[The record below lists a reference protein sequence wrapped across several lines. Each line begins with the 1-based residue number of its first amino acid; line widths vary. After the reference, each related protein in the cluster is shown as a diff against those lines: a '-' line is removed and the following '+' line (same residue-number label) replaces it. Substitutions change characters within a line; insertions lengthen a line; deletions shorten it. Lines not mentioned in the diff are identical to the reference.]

1 MLEIVRP
8 GLWDTIQDRG
18 RFGYR
23 GIGVPLSGS
32 MDQEAFSH
40 ANRLLRNAPDAA
52 ALEVCQNGGVYLF
65 KAPTCFVLCGP
76 TLEAVLDDHSIVTHT
91 LYWAKRGSVLSLRRV
106 INGVYAY
113 VAVKG
118 GFVTD
123 QKLNSRSMHPSL
135 YGIQKLKK
143 GDQLPYQAYEGPKIE
158 VDRPTLPM
166 DQQETVL
173 EAIPGPEF
181 HHLHPSTDFSSL
193 KFTLSD
199 HNRMGYRLL
208 PSVHLKRSTESIRSA
223 AVFPGIVQLT
233 PSGECIVLHR
243 DAQVSGGYPRIL
255 ILKEQSLNRLA
266 QIKRGEIIEIKC
278 TIDAPFT

>member
-1 MLEIVRP
+1 
-8 GLWDTIQDRG
+8 
-18 RFGYR
+18 
-23 GIGVPLSGS
+23 
-32 MDQEAFSH
+32 
-40 ANRLLRNAPDAA
+40 
-52 ALEVCQNGGVYLF
+52 
-65 KAPTCFVLCGP
+65 
-76 TLEAVLDDHSIVTHT
+76 
-91 LYWAKRGSVLSLRRV
+91 
-106 INGVYAY
+106 
-113 VAVKG
+113 
-118 GFVTD
+118 
-123 QKLNSRSMHPSL
+123 MHPSL

-143 GDQLPYQAYEGPKIE
+143 GGQLPYQAYEGPEIE

-166 DQQETVL
+166 DKQEAVL

-181 HHLHPSTDFSSL
+181 HHLHSSTDFSSL

-255 ILKEQSLNRLA
+255 ILNEQSLNRLA
-266 QIKRGEIIEIKC
+266 QIKKGEIIKIKC

>member
-23 GIGVPLSGS
+23 GIGVALSGA
-32 MDQEAFSH
+32 MDQEAFAN
-40 ANRLLRNAPDAA
+40 ANRLLENAPNAA
-52 ALEVCQNGGVYLF
+52 ALEVCQNGGLYLF
-65 KAPTCFVLCGP
+65 KAPTCFVLCGFE
-76 TLEAVLDDHSIVTHT
+76 TEAVLDDQSIATNT
-91 LYWAKRGSVLSLRRV
+91 IYGAKKGSILSVIRV
-106 INGVYAY
+106 VNGVYAY

-118 GFVTD
+118 GFITD

-135 YGIQKLKK
+135 YGDQKLKK
-143 GDQLPYQAYEGPKIE
+143 GYQLPYQEYEGSKIE
-158 VDRPTLPM
+158 ADCRPISKDR
-166 DQQETVL
+166 QEYVL

-181 HHLHPSTDFSSL
+181 HYLHPSTDFSSL

-255 ILKEQSLNRLA
+255 ILTEQSLNWLA
-266 QIKRGEIIEIKC
+266 QIKKGEIVEIKC
-278 TIDAPFT
+278 TIKSPFT

>member
-8 GLWDTIQDRG
+8 GLWDTLQDQG

-23 GIGVPLSGS
+23 GIGVPLSGA

-76 TLEAVLDDHSIVTHT
+76 ATEALLDDQSIATHT
-91 LYWAKRGSVLSLRRV
+91 VYSAKKGSVLSVRRV
-106 INGVYAY
+106 INGVYTY

-123 QKLNSRSMHPSL
+123 QKLNSRSMHLSL

-143 GDQLPYQAYEGPKIE
+143 GDQLPYQVYEGPNIE
-158 VDRPTLPM
+158 ADHPPFSKG
-166 DQQETVL
+166 QQEAVL
-173 EAIPGPEF
+173 QAIPGPEF
-181 HHLHPSTDFSSL
+181 HQLHPSTDFSSL

-255 ILKEQSLNRLA
+255 ILTEQSLNRLA
-266 QIKRGEIIEIKC
+266 QIKKGEIVVIKC
-278 TIDAPFT
+278 TIDPSFT

>member
-1 MLEIVRP
+1 MLEIVRS
-8 GLWDTIQDRG
+8 GLWDTIQDKG

-23 GIGVPLSGS
+23 SIGVPLSGA
-32 MDQEAFSH
+32 MDQEAFSQ
-40 ANRLLRNAPDAA
+40 ANRLLQNSPDAA
-52 ALEVCQNGGVYLF
+52 ALEVCQNGGVYRF
-65 KAPTCFVLCGP
+65 KVPTCFALGGP
-76 TLEAVLDDHSIVTHT
+76 VTEAVLDDQSIATHT
-91 LYWAKRGSVLSLRRV
+91 VYSAKKGSVLSVRRV
-106 INGVYAY
+106 INGVYTY

-143 GDQLPYQAYEGPKIE
+143 GDQLPYQVYEGPKIE
-158 VDRPTLPM
+158 VDRPTLSRGK
-166 DQQETVL
+166 QETVL

-255 ILKEQSLNRLA
+255 ILNEQSLNRLA
-266 QIKRGEIIEIKC
+266 QIKKGEIVEIKC
-278 TIDAPFT
+278 TIDASFT

>member
-1 MLEIVRP
+1 
-8 GLWDTIQDRG
+8 
-18 RFGYR
+18 
-23 GIGVPLSGS
+23 
-32 MDQEAFSH
+32 
-40 ANRLLRNAPDAA
+40 
-52 ALEVCQNGGVYLF
+52 
-65 KAPTCFVLCGP
+65 
-76 TLEAVLDDHSIVTHT
+76 
-91 LYWAKRGSVLSLRRV
+91 
-106 INGVYAY
+106 
-113 VAVKG
+113 
-118 GFVTD
+118 
-123 QKLNSRSMHPSL
+123 MHPSL
-135 YGIQKLKK
+135 YGMQKLKK
-143 GDQLPYQAYEGPKIE
+143 GDQLPYQAYEGPKI
-158 VDRPTLPM
+158 VADHNPLSK

-255 ILKEQSLNRLA
+255 ILNEQSLNRLA
-266 QIKRGEIIEIKC
+266 QIKSGEIIEIKC